1 MGESETDSFEKT
13 LIPGKIEDRRRRGLW
28 MLSDWRD
35 SLRVKLGLLLMGG
48 AMLSKSLIRFSL
60 DGRGCVPSMLFA
72 LRPNYGGGNES
83 NGNFLQKVL
92 GMHCYTQCP

>member
-1 MGESETDSFEKT
+1 
-13 LIPGKIEDRRRRGLW
+13 
-28 MLSDWRD
+28 
-35 SLRVKLGLLLMGG
+35 
-48 AMLSKSLIRFSL
+48 MLSKSLIRFSL

-92 GMHCYTQCP
+92 GMHCYTQCPTPAADDHRPMPLPDTPGHSWPRLGQSLVVSLLLSSGS